1 MAKKGKFDL
10 SDLVSAG
17 VIKEGEQLFF
27 VSDPSQIASVTRVGN
42 SEFKVVFSGETVS
55 VHTAAQKCL
64 GQEPPNHA
72 AQWFR
77 TAAGK
82 TLFQIWKDQEVAD

>member
-27 VSDPSQIASVTRVGN
+27 VSDPSQIAAVTRVGN
-42 SEFKVVFSGETVS
+42 SDFKVMFSGETVS
-55 VHTAAQKCL
+55 VHAAAQRCL
-64 GQEPPNHA
+64 GQEPPNHP
-72 AQWFR
+72 AQWFKNSS
-77 TAAGK
+77 GK
-82 TLFQIWKDQEVAD
+82 TLFELWKAQDAQD